1 MTYDLIERLREIEAR
16 AREARDTITAG
27 REAGLAVNGI
37 TALRDIEF
45 KTRDLAVDL
54 EKQTGGSKA
63 ARAAVTTPSSRA
75 KGA

>member
-1 MTYDLIERLREIEAR
+1 MDLIERLREIEER
-16 AREARDTITAG
+16 ARVARKTIAVG
-27 REAGLAVNGI
+27 RKAGLEINGT

-45 KTRDLAVDL
+45 KTRDLAVLL